1 MAHQKINNVL
11 ILFFT
16 VLLLSGCKKE
26 SKEYT
31 TVVWEVV
38 NPVTNAPY
46 TNIKVRLY
54 EAKKTNNGIEYSLIY
69 EGKTNNQGRAEYS
82 FKANL
87 SGKYWYR
94 PEINEGSLGV
104 NGIDYSVIKQPSP
117 SVTNVKKDE
126 ENIIRYEIVPYG
138 EYVQHTKNID
148 CQGPNDKM
156 RYRRKFIYT
165 GGLSSNFSDWIPN
178 LESNGIEYREG
189 CYDNMSTNM
198 NIRSDS
204 ILYEIEVIKNGI
216 TETLYEKFYVGPE
229 QVDTIKLY
237 Y

>member
-1 MAHQKINNVL
+1 MAHQKINYVL

-16 VLLLSGCKKE
+16 VLLLAGCKKE

-31 TVVWEVV
+31 TVIWEVV

-69 EGKTNNQGRAEYS
+69 EGKTNNQGRVEYS

-117 SVTNVKKDE
+117 SVDNVKKDE

-138 EYVQHTKNID
+138 EYVTHIKNIN
-148 CQGPNDKM
+148 CQGTNDQM
-156 RYRRKFIYT
+156 RLRRRYKVT
-165 GGLSSNFSDWIPN
+165 GFSADFDDWTPYN
-178 LESNGIEYREG
+178 EG
-189 CYDNMSTNM
+189 CFE
-198 NIRSDS
+198 NIYGVYKRRSDS
-204 ILYEIEVIKNGI
+204 VFFEIEVIRGSS
-216 TETLYEKFYVGPE
+216 TEIIQKEFFIGPNEIDTL
-229 QVDTIKLY
+229 KLY